1 MEYAAEDRLINTIL
15 VILTV
20 SLVVYASIQFR
31 KRTQSKAIPGPRGLP
46 WIGSAFHLGLSSLHV
61 KLSEMRKEYGDLFQI
76 TLFGKQIIVVSS
88 SSLCRELGQT
98 EPYATWTASR
108 PHTFVSRVV
117 LRNRTGVIFTPDYDS
132 EYKKRRKI
140 AYAVLRAYGQG
151 LQRLENRI
159 KEQLDYM
166 ICDIKKLSGK
176 AIDPVSL
183 VDDFIIGNVELLL
196 IGKRCEKD
204 SEMHQLLTTFDH
216 SANVAADQRHNAI
229 YSMFPFLINFRS
241 EFSTECRKVM
251 NILQKL
257 LSVLERNLPND
268 NTCSDAM
275 YPVLKKAITEGEI
288 DESSAASLM
297 GDMMAAGYLTTRGTL
312 LSMIRILQ
320 CRRDVLQRMRDEIQT
335 LMGSNGGTPTLN
347 DRPKFHYVEAF
358 ILETLR
364 YISHVP
370 ITVRR
375 NSERLTI
382 RGYDIPKDTTMII
395 NLWDINHTEE
405 DTPRSFDF
413 NPDRFL
419 GPDQCLLAAN
429 TPVRKRFAAFGHG
442 KRSCV
447 GENFARSRIFLFIVT
462 LVSKFSITD
471 PYESNPQ
478 LFHPLDMS
486 PGIALQPPNFKC
498 IFHPQDKPYE

>member
-1 MEYAAEDRLINTIL
+1 MEYVPEDRFINAIL
-15 VILTV
+15 VILTI
-20 SLVVYASIQFR
+20 SLIIYASIRFQNR
-31 KRTQSKAIPGPRGLP
+31 TLSKRIPGPRGWP

-61 KLSEMRKEYGDLFQI
+61 KLSEMRKKYGDMFQI
-76 TLFGKQIIVVSS
+76 TLFGKEILVVSS

-117 LRNRTGVIFTPDYDS
+117 LRNRTGIIFTPDYDS

-151 LQRLENRI
+151 LHRLENRI

-176 AIDPVSL
+176 IVDPVSL

-204 SEMHQLLTTFDH
+204 SEMHRLLKTFDH
-216 SANVAADQRHNAI
+216 AANVAGDQRHNAI
-229 YSMFPFLINFRS
+229 YNMFPFLINFKS
-241 EFSTECRKVM
+241 EFSTECHKVM
-251 NILQKL
+251 DILQKL
-257 LSVLERNLPND
+257 TSVLESNLPND
-268 NTCSDAM
+268 NSCSDAM
-275 YPVLKKAITEGEI
+275 YPVLKKTIATGEI
-288 DESSAASLM
+288 DESSASSLM

-320 CRRDVLQRMRDEIQT
+320 CRKDVLQRMRDEIER
-335 LMGSNGGTPTLN
+335 LMGAKSGIPTLK

-375 NSERLTI
+375 NSERLSI
-382 RGYDIPKDTTMII
+382 RGYDIPKDTMMII
-395 NLWDINHTEE
+395 NLWDINHTDE
-405 DTPRSFDF
+405 DTPTSFDF

-419 GPDQCLLAAN
+419 DPEQRLLAAN

-462 LVSKFSITD
+462 LVSKFSISD
-471 PYESNPQ
+471 PYERNPQ
-478 LFHPLDMS
+478 LFHPLEMS

-498 IFHPQDKPYE
+498 IFHPLDTKYE